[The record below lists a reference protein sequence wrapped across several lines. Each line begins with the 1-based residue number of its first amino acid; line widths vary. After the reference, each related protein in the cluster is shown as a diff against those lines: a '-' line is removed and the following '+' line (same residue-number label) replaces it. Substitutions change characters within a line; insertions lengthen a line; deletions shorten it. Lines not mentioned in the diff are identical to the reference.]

1 MFLAAANGCSGALSE
16 SRKAKEEEASAVVQ
30 VGEVTVA
37 QKGMAGSGWVV
48 DTL

>member
-16 SRKAKEEEASAVVQ
+16 SRKAKEEASAVVQ

-37 QKGMAGSGWVV
+37 QKGNAGSGWVV